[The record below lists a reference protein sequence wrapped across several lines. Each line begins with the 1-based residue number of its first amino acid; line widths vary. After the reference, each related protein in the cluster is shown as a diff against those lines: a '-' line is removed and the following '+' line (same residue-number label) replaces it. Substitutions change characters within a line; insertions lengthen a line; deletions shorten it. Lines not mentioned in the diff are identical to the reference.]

1 MLLSLG
7 ELTMDKA
14 ASPAGK
20 KQTATSGCKKTATPT
35 QDDEANP
42 INIVNNPVNKNTT
55 RKICFGPIR
64 SVAHPPISVIAIPA
78 ILDSAINVLAQFRS
92 MP

>member
-7 ELTMDKA
+7 ELTMDNA

-35 QDDEANP
+35 QDDEAIP
-42 INIVNNPVNKNTT
+42 INIVINPANKNF
-55 RKICFGPIR
+55 KPESGWKN
-64 SVAHPPISVIAIPA
+64 VALPLHPGAEKFYREA
-78 ILDSAINVLAQFRS
+78 GF
-92 MP
+92 MK

>member
-42 INIVNNPVNKNTT
+42 INIVINPVNKNTT
-55 RKICFGPIR
+55 RKICFGAMR